1 MFEAVD
7 FAPFSLDVAFDL
19 FFAEHVIDQA
29 ERVKVDL
36 FDDGG
41 EFRANFIHDEGGEL
55 FELTAMAG
63 GDVEGARLV
72 AADDSCGL
80 GARTGEGDGE
90 TGDAGKIAAA
100 GYREHDRGF
109 GQAVEGAW

>member
-1 MFEAVD
+1 M
-7 FAPFSLDVAFDL
+7 
-19 FFAEHVIDQA
+19 
-29 ERVKVDL
+29 KVDL

-41 EFRANFIHDEGGEL
+41 EFCANFIHDEGREL
-55 FELTAMAG
+55 FELTALAG
-63 GDVEGARLV
+63 GDVEGAGLV
-72 AADDSCGL
+72 AADNSCGL

-100 GYREHDRGF
+100 GDGQHDRGF